1 MKYSN
6 KSAALRRQVSTST
19 IIALAVA
26 AMTCVGGVD
35 PVPAAAQSVP
45 AASGGTA
52 TCAAVGTRSGTS
64 SSTNVTYAAY
74 AGGGSSD
81 ALNVAQVA
89 DNCLVYAGGRI
100 STAVPVA
107 ARKIGAATTDKS
119 TGVLTLAYPQNG
131 QIVAAVRF
139 GNAINDAQLRRGNG
153 DLVVA
158 SDAGLAVLSSDL
170 ATTRW
175 RQDGNF
181 TRAAVGADG
190 TVAGLSGSGGKQL
203 TVYSASGTAI
213 FSRTFTD
220 SMVNDVAVFTGAS
233 AADTRVIVTGMAQRD
248 GGGCT
253 KLQVAWIRAYNL
265 KNELVWKS
273 YDWTHAQAFARSSSC
288 ADTRGYRVE
297 VGLDGKLYFAGE
309 AAGGNS
315 IYRFGSA
322 DLQAAAPNVT
332 SDAYNNPYNTR
343 SNHITYFTRL
353 DPLTG
358 AQSAGSFLLARLT
371 NGSGNTIRPRA
382 ITADQ
387 NGAVYVGGISAAHIQ
402 NRPNIVLNGKKLQ
415 VYTGGDP
422 WLLILSPDLRQRRLW
437 IALAD
442 GGQGEVQA
450 IGVGGGAVAVATRAD
465 KKDLNGFALY
475 TTPGAATT
483 YSGTK
488 AGHLTV
494 IPSN

>member
-1 MKYSN
+1 MRDDNTIPVARSKCSL
-6 KSAALRRQVSTST
+6 ATATALT
-19 IIALAVA
+19 VA
-26 AMTCVGGVD
+26 AFATVCGVD
-35 PVPAAAQSVP
+35 PIPAAAQTVP
-45 AASGGTA
+45 VTPAGTAACDAVGIRGGT
-52 TCAAVGTRSGTS
+52 VS
-64 SSTNVTYAAY
+64 SANVTYAAY
-74 AGGGSSD
+74 VGGGSSD

-89 DNCLVYAGGRI
+89 DNCLVYSGGKI
-100 STAVPVA
+100 NTPVTTA
-107 ARKIGAATTDKS
+107 ARKISAATTDKS

-139 GNAINDAQLRRGNG
+139 GNVINDAQLRRSNG
-153 DLVVA
+153 DIVVA
-158 SDAGLAVLSSDL
+158 SDGGLAVLSPDL

-181 TRAAVGADG
+181 TRVSVGSDG
-190 TVAGLSGSGGKQL
+190 TVAGLDGTGGKRL

-213 FSRTFTD
+213 YSRTFAD
-220 SMVNDVAVFTGAS
+220 AMVNDVAVSTGAT

-253 KLQVAWIRAYNL
+253 KLQVAWVRAYNL
-265 KNELVWKS
+265 NNELVWKS

-297 VGLDGKLYFAGE
+297 IGLDGRLYFAGE

-315 IYRFGSA
+315 IYRYGSA
-322 DLQAAAPNVT
+322 DLQAAAPNFP

-358 AQSAGSFLLARLT
+358 KQSAGSFLLARLT
-371 NGSGNTIRPRA
+371 NGNGNTIRPRA
-382 ITADQ
+382 ITAGQD
-387 NGAVYVGGISAAHIQ
+387 GTVYVGGISAAHIQ
-402 NRPNIVLNGKKLQ
+402 NRANVVLNGKKLQ

-422 WLLILSPDLRQRRLW
+422 WLLILSPDFRQRRLW

-450 IGVGGGAVAVATRAD
+450 IGVGPGAVAVATRAD
-465 KKDLNGFALY
+465 KKSADGFALY

-488 AGHLTV
+488 AGHLAV
-494 IPSN
+494 IPAN